1 MFPAANED
9 HIAIDRLSRIP
20 PGPFK
25 EMKIPNNPRISI
37 GSNEYP
43 RVLITPYNGTI
54 SFYLKL
60 EVPGTSN

>member
-9 HIAIDRLSRIP
+9 HIAIDKLIKIP

-25 EMKIPNNPRISI
+25 EMKTPNKPKISI

-43 RVLITPYNGTI
+43 KVLITLYNGTI
-54 SFYLKL
+54 SFYFIKWS
-60 EVPGTSN
+60 T